1 MISVRVGSK
10 VKGYCDWCAKPQTR
24 DLVPVTLIT
33 PRGTFLE
40 VICGECAE
48 TYRDGAE

>member
-1 MISVRVGSK
+1 MISVKVGK
-10 VKGYCDWCAKPQTR
+10 NIKGYCDWCAKAVTR

-40 VICGECAE
+40 TICDTCADE
-48 TYRDGAE
+48 FEHRTE